1 MATRISVNFSSPEN
15 RTTVCALER
24 PDARALRR
32 DNLIA
37 WAIKSEYYSVT
48 RTRAEGLET
57 KK

>member
-1 MATRISVNFSSPEN
+1 
-15 RTTVCALER
+15 
-24 PDARALRR
+24 LRR